1 MRPCVPVE
9 MPKPTQPS
17 LFTFTSKRI
26 LSEPTG
32 EKDRVTLSPFFAADS
47 WTSISTVE
55 EPSDV
60 DEDPSDEDDGPG
72 DGAGVGSLVG

>member
-1 MRPCVPVE
+1 

-26 LSEPTG
+26 LSDPTG
-32 EKDRVTLSPFFAADS
+32 EKDRVTLSPFSSADS
-47 WTSISTVE
+47 STSISTVD
-55 EPSDV
+55 EPGDV

-72 DGAGVGSLVG
+72 DGAGVVPLVDVD